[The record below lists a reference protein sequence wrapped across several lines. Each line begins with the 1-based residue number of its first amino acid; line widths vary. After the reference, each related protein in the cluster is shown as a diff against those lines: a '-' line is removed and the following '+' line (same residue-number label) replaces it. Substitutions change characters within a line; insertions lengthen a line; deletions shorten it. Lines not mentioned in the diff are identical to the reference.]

1 MLTITTFCARIN
13 TEGDDNMANLTSAIN
28 IQVDSETKK
37 QATDILNS
45 LGLSMS
51 TAINIFLKQII
62 KRDGIPFEIVNYKP
76 NKDMLKAI
84 EEVKDIIKN
93 PDNYP
98 RYTNRED
105 LKKAI
110 LSDD

>member
-1 MLTITTFCARIN
+1 
-13 TEGDDNMANLTSAIN
+13 MANLTSAIN

-37 QATDILNS
+37 QATAVLSD

-51 TAINIFLKQII
+51 TAINLFLRQVI
-62 KRDGIPFEIVNYKP
+62 KRDGLPFEVVNPKTNP
-76 NKDMLKAI
+76 DMIEAI
-84 EEVKDIIKN
+84 KEMEDMIKN
-93 PDNYP
+93 PDKHP

-105 LKKAI
+105 LKNSL